1 MSYFPPVDEQMDL
14 LEKGAAE
21 IIRAG
26 DLRERLE
33 ESRKTGRPLR
43 IKAGFDPTAPDLHL
57 GHTVLMR
64 KLRHFQQLGH
74 TVIFLIG
81 DSTALIGDPTGRNV
95 TRKPL
100 TRAEID
106 KNAETYKE
114 QVFRILD
121 AGKTEVRYNSEW
133 LDKLGYAGMIGLS
146 ARVTLSQMLDRKEF
160 LTRFKAEQDI
170 SLHELLYPL
179 AQGYDSVALHSDVEL
194 GGTDQKFNLLMG
206 RELQRDYGQKPQ
218 IVLMTPILEGLD
230 GVQKMSKSLN
240 NAIGINEPASEMYG
254 KLMSIS
260 DELMWKYWVLLT
272 DVPLSGI
279 ESLKADMNAGAVHPM
294 EVKKRLA
301 RTIVSGFHGEDAA
314 VSADENW
321 ARMFQQKETAEDLEV
336 IRVNASH
343 FWISSDMR
351 GRVAKLVTLAG
362 LASSVAEADRKLK
375 EGAVKINGEV
385 VTQTHI
391 VIPSG
396 SKVTIR
402 VGKRAKIADIFFPA
416 AGDHVVTARKR
427 GIYEVVS
434 ASYGGWATICL
445 LDSSGNPTTFTEQVP
460 PGDLSPA

>member
-1 MSYFPPVDEQMDL
+1 MTKFLPVNEQMDL
-14 LEKGAAE
+14 LQKGAAE
-21 IIRAG
+21 IIRVS

-43 IKAGFDPTAPDLHL
+43 VKAGFDPTAPDLHL

-106 KNAETYKE
+106 KNAETYKQ

-121 AGKTEVRYNSEW
+121 EKATEVRYNSEW
-133 LDKLGYAGMIGLS
+133 LDKLGYAGLIGLS
-146 ARVTLSQMLDRKEF
+146 AKVTLSQMLDRKEF
-160 LTRFKAEQDI
+160 LTRFRAEQDI

-179 AQGYDSVALHSDVEL
+179 AQGYDSVALNSDVEL

-218 IVLMTPILEGLD
+218 IVLMTPILEGTD

-260 DELMWKYWVLLT
+260 DELMWKYFLLLT
-272 DVPLSGI
+272 DLRGSEV
-279 ESLKADMNAGAVHPM
+279 EALKEDVAAGRAHPM

-301 RTIVSGFHGEDAA
+301 RTITAGFHGEAA
-314 VSADENW
+314 AESADENW
-321 ARMFQQKETAEDLEV
+321 ARMFQQKGIAGDIEYVSVEAGK
-336 IRVNASH
+336 IRVPFPQALEEHGKGEVFSAQDEEMNRRTMSGE
-343 FWISSDMR
+343 SSFH
-351 GRVAKLVTLAG
+351 GAVGFYSVVKLIRELG
-362 LASSVAEADRKLK
+362 LASATEAQKLIK
-375 EGAVKINGEV
+375 AGAVSIDGVKHTSTLFTRTGMPGPTESAPLRLTV
-385 VTQTHI
+385 
-391 VIPSG
+391 
-396 SKVTIR
+396 R
-402 VGKRAKIADIFFPA
+402 VGKRAKVAVI
-416 AGDHVVTARKR
+416 
-427 GIYEVVS
+427 S
-434 ASYGGWATICL
+434 
-445 LDSSGNPTTFTEQVP
+445 
-460 PGDLSPA
+460 